1 MSDMAETIAELGEF
15 GVIAHVTQALDL
27 PPAVSLGPGDDA
39 AAFLVNGSA
48 VVSTD
53 ILIENQHF
61 RTSWSTPSD
70 IGRKAVAVNAADIE
84 AMGADPVAM
93 VVAFACPD
101 TLEVQWLREFST
113 GLRDESAKAGLAL
126 VGGDISRAN
135 DITVNV
141 TAIGQTAGQALVT
154 RSGAQPGDAIAVCG
168 TLGWAGAGLA
178 ALQRGFRSPR
188 AVVQLQRVPQVPY
201 GQGRVAAAAGA
212 HAMIDISDGLLA
224 DLGHIAEASSVA
236 IDVDTARFSVAEP
249 LQAVASAIGVDPLK
263 FILTGGEDH
272 SLAAAFPLGQ
282 VPDKWQVIGRVLD
295 AGEPRV
301 LVDGEPWQAAA
312 GWDHF
317 RR

>member
-1 MSDMAETIAELGEF
+1 MSVMADTIADLGEF
-15 GVIAHVTQALDL
+15 GVIAHVTQGLDL

-53 ILIENQHF
+53 ILVENQHF
-61 RTSWSTPSD
+61 RTSWSTPAD
-70 IGRKAVAVNAADIE
+70 VGRKAVAVNAADIE
-84 AMGADPVAM
+84 AMGAEPVAI

-101 TLEVQWLREFST
+101 TLEAQWLREFTT
-113 GLRDESAKAGLAL
+113 GLRDEAAKAGLAL
-126 VGGDISRAN
+126 VGGDVSRAR
-135 DITVNV
+135 DITVSV
-141 TAIGQTAGQALVT
+141 TAIGQTAGQAPIT
-154 RSGAQPGDAIAVCG
+154 RAGAQPGDAIAVCG

-201 GQGRVAAAAGA
+201 GQGRVAAQAGA

-224 DLGHIAEASSVA
+224 DLGHIADASKVVLD
-236 IDVDTARFSVAEP
+236 IDTARFSIAEP
-249 LQAVASAIGVDPLK
+249 LQAVASATGVDPLK

-272 SLAAAFPLGQ
+272 SLAATFPLGQ
-282 VPDKWQVIGRVLD
+282 VPDKWQVIGRVLEE
-295 AGEPRV
+295 GEPAV
-301 LVDGEPWQAAA
+301 LVDGEPWEGAA